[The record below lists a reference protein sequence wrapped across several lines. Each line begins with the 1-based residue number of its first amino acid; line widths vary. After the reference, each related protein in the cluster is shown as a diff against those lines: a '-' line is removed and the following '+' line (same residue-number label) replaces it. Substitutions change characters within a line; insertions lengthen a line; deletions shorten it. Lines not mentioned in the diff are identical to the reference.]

1 MKSTLKGKYLLR
13 GWGQFF
19 SLGVEAT
26 EKGAKKKQEKLLSL
40 KVSTFTIDRSSSNV
54 FESED
59 CCQYLEQKK
68 NKTTVFSYKAFVF
81 SMYCSLKVF

>member
-26 EKGAKKKQEKLLSL
+26 EKGARKKQEKLLFL
-40 KVSTFTIDRSSSNV
+40 KVSTFTTDRSSSNV

-59 CCQYLEQKK
+59 CCQYLELKK
-68 NKTTVFSYKAFVF
+68 NITTVFSYKAFVF